1 MAANTTARGA
11 ATQRS
16 LLDAAVAEW
25 SETGEVEVAAVARR
39 AGVSAGLPYRY
50 FGTRAGLLIA
60 LVEDFY
66 GRLEHAA
73 VMRVYDA
80 PTWLQRERGRVADWV
95 SFLYGEPLAPL
106 LLGGRVGEGE
116 VAAEHSRWLARLT
129 ETAARNVA
137 HAQHAGELPADRD
150 PKMFAAA
157 TLSGVHAM
165 SSLALRTTPRPPA
178 EEVAEQVWLFVAGAV
193 GVPAGKDEYR

>member
-1 MAANTTARGA
+1 MAANATARGA

-73 VMRVYDA
+73 VMRVIQS
-80 PTWLQRERGRVADWV
+80 PRKSR
-95 SFLYGEPLAPL
+95 FLL
-106 LLGGRVGEGE
+106 RR
-116 VAAEHSRWLARLT
+116 SR
-129 ETAARNVA
+129 
-137 HAQHAGELPADRD
+137 
-150 PKMFAAA
+150 
-157 TLSGVHAM
+157 
-165 SSLALRTTPRPPA
+165 
-178 EEVAEQVWLFVAGAV
+178 
-193 GVPAGKDEYR
+193 